1 MIDFLLL
8 YENKSRE
15 MEGLCLLKMELEK
28 RGYYVVLE
36 QVQYF
41 YKKRYK
47 VKVVVVPFLYNNSDI
62 YRYIYCICGKVNKIL
77 NLRWEQ
83 IYSRKMEENLSS
95 FFYPKGEAKK
105 VIQLCWGRAE
115 ADNLLKLG
123 VRKDLL
129 FITGP
134 IHLDLIT
141 KAGYFYKR
149 EYLQKK
155 YRLEKNKK
163 WILFISSF
171 SNATFTEEEKK
182 EAMKMLGKE
191 RVDFIELSIKS
202 KKTVIEWFKQILKE
216 NNDQYEIIY
225 RPHPSEKK
233 DNILRYLEAKKKGFH
248 IITDDSVGQ
257 WIACS
262 DFVLNWYST
271 SAIQSQLLNKGNTV
285 LRPMPIPYEMDLEIF
300 SDATIIDSYNEL
312 VKYLRGKSNSL
323 AKNLVFDK
331 YYFFDSTY
339 AYQRIADICQK
350 VLDNNA
356 LSKISYNNIL
366 HETSCL
372 ERFKFEIL
380 YKLYVPLLRFLK
392 NKKLSTLFSGSISY
406 DMVTRNTVAEGELS
420 DIKKRLS
427 KIIDKEK

>member
-62 YRYIYCICGKVNKIL
+62 YRYIYCICGKANKIL

-105 VIQLCWGRAE
+105 VIQLCWGEAE

-141 KAGYFYKR
+141 KPGYFKKR
-149 EYLQKK
+149 KYLQKK
-155 YRLEKNKK
+155 YRLVENKK

-171 SNATFTEEEKK
+171 SNATFTEKEKM

-202 KKTVIEWFKQILKE
+202 KKKVLEWFKQIIKE
-216 NNDQYEIIY
+216 NDAQYEIIY

-233 DNILRYLEAKKKGFH
+233 DDILTKFETSNKSFH
-248 IITDDSVGQ
+248 VIADESVGQ
-257 WIACS
+257 WISCS

-271 SAIQSQLLNKGNTV
+271 SAIQSQLLKKGNV
-285 LRPMPIPYEMDLEIF
+285 LLRPMPIPYEMDVAIF
-300 SDATIIDSYNEL
+300 SDATIIDSYKGL
-312 VKYLRGKSNSL
+312 VDYLSSTPDYL
-323 AKNLVFDK
+323 SDNLVFDK
-331 YYFFDSTY
+331 YYYFDSSY
-339 AYQRIADICQK
+339 AYQKIADICQK
-350 VLDNNA
+350 VLNCNA
-356 LSKISYNNIL
+356 LPQIRYNKIL
-366 HETSCL
+366 HETSWF

-380 YKLYVPLLRFLK
+380 YKLYVPLLKFLK
-392 NKKLSTLFSGSISY
+392 NNKVSNFISGSVSY
-406 DMVTRNTVAEGELS
+406 DMVTRNTVTESELC

-427 KIIDKEK
+427 KIIGKEV

>member
-28 RGYYVVLE
+28 RGYYVVLD

-47 VKVVVVPFLYNNSDI
+47 VKVVVVPFLYNNNDI

-83 IYSRKMEENLSS
+83 IYSRKMEENLAS

-105 VIQLCWGRAE
+105 VIQLCWGEAE
-115 ADNLLKLG
+115 ADKLLKLG
-123 VRKDLL
+123 VRKELI

-141 KAGYFYKR
+141 KPGYFEKR

-155 YRLEKNKK
+155 YRLAENKK

-171 SNATFTEEEKK
+171 SNATFTEKEKI

-191 RVDFIELSIKS
+191 RVDFIDLSIKS
-202 KKTVIEWFKQILKE
+202 KKEILEWFKQIIKE
-216 NNDQYEIIY
+216 KNDQYEIIY

-233 DNILRYLEAKKKGFH
+233 DDILRNLEAKNKGFH

-271 SAIQSQLLNKGNTV
+271 SAIQSQLLKKGNAI
-285 LRPMPIPYEMDLEIF
+285 LRPIPISYEMDLEIF
-300 SDATIIDSYNEL
+300 SDATVIDSYKGL
-312 VKYLRGKSNSL
+312 VEYLSSKADALMDNF
-323 AKNLVFDK
+323 VFNK

-339 AYQRIADICQK
+339 AYQRIANICQE
-350 VLDNNA
+350 VLNNNA
-356 LSKISYNNIL
+356 LSKIRYNTIL
-366 HETSCL
+366 HETSWF
-372 ERFKFEIL
+372 ERLKFEIL

-392 NKKLSTLFSGSISY
+392 NKKLSTLFSGSVSY
-406 DMVTRNTVAEGELS
+406 DMVSRNTVAESELS
-420 DIKKRLS
+420 SIKKRLS
-427 KIIDKEK
+427 KILGKGE